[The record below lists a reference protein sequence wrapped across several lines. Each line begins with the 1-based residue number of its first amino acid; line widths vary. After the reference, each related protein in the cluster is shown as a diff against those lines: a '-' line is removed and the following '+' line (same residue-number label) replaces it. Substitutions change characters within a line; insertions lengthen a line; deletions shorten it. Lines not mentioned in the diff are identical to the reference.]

1 MKQVSHNS
9 SLILFKKILS
19 SLNKKSKIKLL
30 ITFVVCVFATFL
42 EILSLLILQ
51 KSLDSIINKTDSLST
66 INSPFFF
73 TILFVIILSLSTI
86 ANSYSVFKIG
96 RTVAY
101 IGSNWSKRCFEK
113 IFSKDLIYGHSKRS
127 DKMINLM
134 KKRKFRVCR
143 TRDGEQYVFEV
154 DDPPEARTWASKF
167 LTFFYF
173 FFDKK

>member
-30 ITFVVCVFATFL
+30 ITFVVVVFATFL
-42 EILSLLILQ
+42 EILSLFILQ
-51 KSLDSIINKTDSLST
+51 KSVDSIINKTDSLST

-101 IGSNWSKRCFEK
+101 I
-113 IFSKDLIYGHSKRS
+113 D
-127 DKMINLM
+127 
-134 KKRKFRVCR
+134 
-143 TRDGEQYVFEV
+143 
-154 DDPPEARTWASKF
+154 
-167 LTFFYF
+167 
-173 FFDKK
+173 